1 MPSQPESSRPPG
13 DGYRMGRI
21 AGNLEDIDREL
32 ARLARLCQVRLLQ
45 PGVMERVLRR
55 DASVCGTD
63 NPIAFAKLHDL
74 LMLHFA
80 VRAKS
85 AEQVGQGQT
94 IAIESYVVERL
105 AKSFPELA
113 ADWPPA

>member
-1 MPSQPESSRPPG
+1 MNTQHDS
-13 DGYRMGRI
+13 YHMGRI
-21 AGNLEDIDREL
+21 ATNLEDIDREL
-32 ARLARLCQVRLLQ
+32 ARLAKLCRLRLLQ
-45 PGVMERVLRR
+45 PGVVERVLQG
-55 DASVCGTD
+55 DASLCGTD
-63 NPIAFAKLHDL
+63 NRIAFAKMRDM

-85 AEQVGQGQT
+85 AEQVGQRET
-94 IAIESYVVERL
+94 AAIESYVVMRL

>member
-1 MPSQPESSRPPG
+1 MNTRR
-13 DGYRMGRI
+13 DRYRMGRI
-21 AGNLEDIDREL
+21 ADNLEDIDREL
-32 ARLARLCQVRLLQ
+32 ARLAGMCRVRLLQ
-45 PGVMERVLRR
+45 RGVVERVLQR
-55 DASVCGTD
+55 DPAVCGTD
-63 NPIAFAKLHDL
+63 NPLAFAKLRDL

-85 AEQVGQGQT
+85 AEEMGQPHT
-94 IAIESYVVERL
+94 AAIESYVVARL